1 MVTAHFKYNQFQ
13 AFIYIYLFVYYICGM
28 KYTAWKYLSGQPPL
42 GPLLNP
48 HIEKAK
54 SSKNMMGNT
63 RQDIQ
68 KLNKKVWWNH
78 PRFLTVLLR
87 GGIIASNGL
96 YVLGSYQRLWMLESL
111 WWTYV
116 TFAGLQY
123 FTWCGSRENNPF
135 LWSTSE
141 FLVCIGNHWQA
152 KSSIKKSDAWSPSLA
167 LARKEMFGL
176 IPDLTSSRH
185 LNFKREE
192 SPSENIALLTALVF
206 ENGDRWAHLQAIL
219 YHCLS

>member
-28 KYTAWKYLSGQPPL
+28 KCTAWKYISGQPPL

-48 HIEKAK
+48 HIENAK

-111 WWTYV
+111 WWTICN
-116 TFAGLQY
+116 FCRSAIFHMMWIQ
-123 FTWCGSRENNPF
+123 RK
-135 LWSTSE
+135 
-141 FLVCIGNHWQA
+141 Q
-152 KSSIKKSDAWSPSLA
+152 SISL
-167 LARKEMFGL
+167 
-176 IPDLTSSRH
+176 
-185 LNFKREE
+185 
-192 SPSENIALLTALVF
+192 
-206 ENGDRWAHLQAIL
+206 
-219 YHCLS
+219 